1 MLKLMLSQLHLLP
14 KRRNDLVLPLDLALS
29 LHKFFLRQVELLLEL
44 GCLRLRLAQL
54 QSLLSMLVL
63 KFNIQLLLSNDTVIE
78 PLDLIV
84 LGLQLSLL
92 SLKVLRHLV

>member
-1 MLKLMLSQLHLLP
+1 M
-14 KRRNDLVLPLDLALS
+14 PLDLALS
-29 LHKFFLRQVELLLEL
+29 LHKRFLRQVELLLEL
-44 GCLRLRLAQL
+44 GCLGLRLAQL

-63 KFNIQLLLSNDTVIE
+63 KFNIQLLLSNDTVVE